1 MNFAKHVRVREEKF
15 GSVIFETLKEK
26 VFVTNETGSDILRL
40 LKEGKSPEEMVSI
53 LDDLY
58 DVEPQEIIRDEV
70 VNFIDSLRENNL
82 LE

>member
-1 MNFAKHVRVREEKF
+1 MNFAKHVRIREEKF

-40 LKEGKSPEEMVSI
+40 LKEGKSPEEMVGI
-53 LDDLY
+53 LNELY
-58 DVEPQEIIRDEV
+58 DSESGDGIRDEV
-70 VNFIDSLRENNL
+70 TDFINSLEENNL